1 MNRISSI
8 PFLAL
13 MSLLTSCKGS
23 ESMVWVVSTFAGSGT
38 AGFAG
43 GAANTAQFDLP
54 AGVAVD
60 SSGNIYV
67 ADESNHRIRKI
78 TPADRIEDR
87 MVSTFAGTGTEGF
100 ANGAATTAQFN
111 DLTDVAV
118 DSSGNLY
125 VADTGNSRIRKIT
138 SADRIEDRMVS
149 IIAGSGE
156 RGFADGSGAEAQ
168 FDHPTGVAVDSSA
181 ISMWEIIAITTFGR

>member
-13 MSLLTSCKGS
+13 MGLLTSCKGS

-60 SSGNIYV
+60 TSGNIYV
-67 ADESNHRIRKI
+67 ADESNHRIREI
-78 TPADRIEDR
+78 TPTGV
-87 MVSTFAGTGTEGF
+87 VSTFAGSGTAGF
-100 ANGAATTAQFN
+100 AEGAANTAQFN

-125 VADTGNSRIRKIT
+125 VADTGNHRIRQ
-138 SADRIEDRMVS
+138 IE
-149 IIAGSGE
+149 
-156 RGFADGSGAEAQ
+156 
-168 FDHPTGVAVDSSA
+168 
-181 ISMWEIIAITTFGR
+181 